1 MIVFSLSGHRL
12 EGSLYDRQAVTIG
25 CHTYISDR
33 MRLGLASLA
42 YADMALLNSHTL
54 RFDWQFDICRYELG
68 IRMTKRLS
76 MSHITDMIG
85 MMAYLG
91 RCVVGRV
98 IFEDDHSN

>member
-1 MIVFSLSGHRL
+1 
-12 EGSLYDRQAVTIG
+12 
-25 CHTYISDR
+25 
-33 MRLGLASLA
+33 
-42 YADMALLNSHTL
+42 
-54 RFDWQFDICRYELG
+54 
-68 IRMTKRLS
+68 MTERLS